1 MKTFTK
7 YDYFI
12 QLIILIVCIVGAVM
26 RYKDWKFIE
35 FYFVVGGVQ
44 LISYLIRLFLKLKQ
58 SSEFRVYGLT
68 VMPVWICLLLVD
80 QKIYNE
86 FTMALMGIFLI
97 LALFYTPIM
106 AILYVYDCYNTY
118 EPYKSLL

>member
-1 MKTFTK
+1 MKTFLK

-12 QLIILIVCIVGAVM
+12 QLIILIVCIVGAVIH
-26 RYKDWKFIE
+26 YKDWKFIE
-35 FYFVVGGVQ
+35 FYYLVGGAQ

-68 VMPVWICLLLVD
+68 IMPVWICLLLVD

-86 FTMALMGIFLI
+86 LTMALMGIFL
-97 LALFYTPIM
+97 LLSLLYTPIM

-118 EPYKSLL
+118 EPYK